1 MTGQLFRRPP
11 QSQVRRLL
19 AAAQLPTDDLTPAH
33 LEHFFACGPKDAP
46 LGIGGVEIHGRDALL
61 RSLAVDAKAR
71 GQGCGKALVAALERH
86 AREQGVRHI
95 YLLTTTAARFFEG
108 LGYRVIARDDA
119 PARIR
124 ATREFSDLCPSSA
137 VFMARDLD

>member
-1 MTGQLFRRPP
+1 M
-11 QSQVRRLL
+11 RRLL
-19 AAAQLPTDDLTPAH
+19 AAAQLPDSDLQLHH
-33 LEHFFACGPKDAP
+33 LDHFFGCGTPDAP
-46 LGIGGVEIHGRDALL
+46 QGVGGIEIHGHDALL
-61 RSLAVDAKAR
+61 RSLTVDDSAR
-71 GQGCGKALVAALERH
+71 GRGCGKALVAALERH